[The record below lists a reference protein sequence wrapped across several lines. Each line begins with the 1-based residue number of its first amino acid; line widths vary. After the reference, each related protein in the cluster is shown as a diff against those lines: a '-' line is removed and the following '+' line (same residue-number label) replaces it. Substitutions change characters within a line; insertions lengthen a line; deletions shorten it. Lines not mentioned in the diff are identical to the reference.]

1 MINIIDDDKS
11 VQRGYQLLLRSA
23 NLESKTF
30 DSADYFL
37 KTWHPCE
44 SDILILDIH
53 MYGMD
58 GCDLLAYLEET
69 NLHIPVIVV
78 TAFEEAKS
86 RTQSEQYGVL
96 GYLVKPVNPEELLK
110 LIYSEIIKK

>member
-1 MINIIDDDKS
+1 VINIIEDDKS

-30 DSADYFL
+30 DSADCFL
-37 KTWHPCE
+37 KTRPCE

-58 GCDLLAYLEET
+58 GVELLAHLEET
-69 NLHIPVIVV
+69 NVHIPVIVV
-78 TAFEEAKS
+78 TAFDEEKS
-86 RTQSEQYGVL
+86 RTQAEHYGVL
-96 GYLVKPVNPEELLK
+96 GYLIKPFNPEELLK
-110 LIYSEIIKK
+110 LINSEIIKK

>member
-1 MINIIDDDKS
+1 VINIIEDDKS

-58 GCDLLAYLEET
+58 GGDLLAHLEER
-69 NLHIPVIVV
+69 NVHLPVIVV
-78 TAFEEAKS
+78 TAFDEEKS
-86 RTQSEQYGVL
+86 RTQAEHYGVL
-96 GYLVKPVNPEELLK
+96 GYLIKPFNPEELLK
-110 LIYSEIIKK
+110 LINSEIIKK